1 MLLIKVENWMP
12 RRLNIQ
18 DTRAITHWPCH
29 NVYQWHL
36 QLSFTHLTYSYP
48 TIQHQ
53 ILSQDHMTNKIKS
66 MTVRPRGI
74 IIPDKFF
81 AGSDCIQGGTRD
93 TVAWSWAA
101 LRREEINW
109 WKRSHFQFSQQP
121 GRSMLN
127 ADQPRRRRL
136 SSYFPLLL
144 RVVRD
149 QPWIGGHLHAYQP
162 LDQGNLS
169 FLCSILCP
177 PRPMKGWTRL
187 PCLIT
192 THWIWGWRPLT
203 KLAVKL
209 FFKICACAD
218 QDEVN
223 RGDPGLTAPV
233 DQPLSSWPVPS
244 CG

>member
-1 MLLIKVENWMP
+1 
-12 RRLNIQ
+12 
-18 DTRAITHWPCH
+18 
-29 NVYQWHL
+29 
-36 QLSFTHLTYSYP
+36 
-48 TIQHQ
+48 
-53 ILSQDHMTNKIKS
+53 MTNKMKS

-109 WKRSHFQFSQQP
+109 WKRSHFQFSRQP

-127 ADQPRRRRL
+127 ANQPRRRRL

-144 RVVRD
+144 RIVRD

-177 PRPMKGWTRL
+177 PRPMKGWTLL

-192 THWIWGWRPLT
+192 THWILGCGDHSQSWPSSFSSRFAPVLIKTRSIEEIQVSRRRLINHWAPGQSP
-203 KLAVKL
+203 LAVKAL
-209 FFKICACAD
+209 IKLIKSI
-218 QDEVN
+218 QVIQSS
-223 RGDPGLTAPV
+223 RRHWTPK
-233 DQPLSSWPVPS
+233 PLSLVSSSLW
-244 CG
+244 